1 MNNTTEQ
8 KFLDAALKI
17 FAQKGYKGATTML
30 IAEEAG
36 FSEKTLFRKFKTK
49 KNLYNMVLIS
59 NAEKFKEYVG
69 ESVFVDRDFD
79 NSEEFLDHYIRN
91 LAQGFLDNFEFFNL
105 SINEPNE
112 VLESIMENT
121 VDFIEAYL
129 EKNIPNSNLDHKIFG
144 LSISSF
150 LYTICIEKYMGRT
163 YLDFDDTLNRFIKHC
178 TQIVL
183 KF

>member
-8 KFLDAALKI
+8 KILGAALKM
-17 FAQKGYKGATTML
+17 FAQKGYKGATTMI

-36 FSEKTLFRKFKTK
+36 FSEKTLFRRFKTK
-49 KNLYNMVLIS
+49 KNLYNMVLLN
-59 NAEKFKEYVG
+59 NAEKFKEYL
-69 ESVFVDRDFD
+69 EKSVFVNRVFD
-79 NSEEFLDHYIRN
+79 NPEEFLDHYIRN
-91 LAQGFLDNFEFFNL
+91 LAKGYLDNFEFFNL

-112 VLESIMENT
+112 VLESTMENT
-121 VDFIEAYL
+121 VDFIGVYL
-129 EKNIPNSNLDHKIFG
+129 ENNIGNPNIDYKVFG

-163 YLDFDDTLNRFIKHC
+163 YLDFDETLNRFVKHC
-178 TQIVL
+178 TQIVI